1 MTELSTGPR
10 RRAVVGRRLAF
21 ALVAYAFAVTM
32 LGTTLPTPLYP
43 IYQARMGFSELIVT
57 VIFAVYAA
65 GVIAALV
72 LVGSWSDR
80 VGRRPMLLAGLALSA
95 ASAVTFLIGGS
106 LLSLPAL
113 LIGRVVSGLFAGIF
127 SGTATVAVVEL
138 APPACRGRATL
149 IATAANMG
157 GLGLGPVLSGVLA
170 QYAALP
176 LLVPFIAHLV
186 LLAVATAGVVLSPET
201 VEVAHRARLRPQR
214 LRVPAEARGVFVPA
228 AIAGFA
234 GFMVLGLFTAVA
246 PAFLA
251 QVLGLSN
258 HALAGLVVFA
268 VFAASTAGQLA
279 LERVPQRRALPIGCL
294 ILIVGVGLVGAG
306 VSTASLILL
315 LAGAVVA
322 GLGQGLGFR
331 AGLASVTAHSPSD
344 RRGEVTS
351 SLFTILYVAISIP
364 VIGVGVAAQGFG
376 LVPATLA
383 FAAIVATLSGVALA
397 ILLRRAKPSTKHHYQ

>member
-1 MTELSTGPR
+1 MTQRSAGPR

-21 ALVAYAFAVTM
+21 VLVAYAFAVTM

-43 IYQARMGFSELIVT
+43 IYQARMVFSELMVT
-57 VIFAVYAA
+57 VIYAVYAA

-95 ASAVTFLIGGS
+95 ASALAFIIGGS
-106 LLSLPAL
+106 FLSLSAL
-113 LIGRVVSGLFAGIF
+113 LIGRVGSGLSAGIF
-127 SGTATVAVVEL
+127 TGTASVAVVEL
-138 APPACRGRATL
+138 APQERRGWATL

-157 GLGLGPVLSGVLA
+157 GLGLGPVLAGLLA
-170 QYAALP
+170 QYAVLP
-176 LLVPFIAHLV
+176 LVVPFIAHLV
-186 LLAVATAGVVLSPET
+186 LLGVATAGVVLAPET
-201 VEVAHRARLRPQR
+201 VEVTQQARLRPQR
-214 LRVPAEARGVFVPA
+214 LQAPAEVRAVFVPA

-251 QVLGLSN
+251 QVLGLPN

-279 LERVPQRRALPIGCL
+279 LERVPQRRALPVGCL

-306 VSTASLILL
+306 VSTASLFVL
-315 LAGAVVA
+315 LAGAMVA

-331 AGLASVTAHSPSD
+331 AGLTSVAAHSPSD

-364 VIGVGVAAQGFG
+364 VVGVGVAAQGFG

-397 ILLRRAKPSTKHHYQ
+397 ILLRR

>member
-1 MTELSTGPR
+1 MTPRSTGPR
-10 RRAVVGRRLAF
+10 RRIVVGHRLAF

-43 IYQARMGFSELIVT
+43 LYQARMGFSEAIVT
-57 VIFAVYAA
+57 VIFAAYAV

-72 LVGSWSDR
+72 LVGSWSDQ

-95 ASAVTFLIGGS
+95 ASAVTFLVGGS

-113 LIGRVVSGLFAGIF
+113 LIGRVVSGLSAGIF
-127 SGTATVAVVEL
+127 TGTASVAVVEL
-138 APPACRGRATL
+138 APPERRGWATL

-157 GLGLGPVLSGVLA
+157 GLGLGPVVAGVLA
-170 QYAALP
+170 QYVALP
-176 LLVPFIAHLV
+176 LLVPFITHLV
-186 LLAVATAGVVLSPET
+186 LLAVATVGVVLAPET
-201 VEVAHRARLRPQR
+201 VEVAHPARLRPQR
-214 LRVPAEARGVFVPA
+214 LQVPAEVRGVFVPA

-258 HALAGLVVFA
+258 HVLTGLVVFA
-268 VFAASTAGQLA
+268 LFAASTAGQLA
-279 LERVPQRRALPIGCL
+279 LERVPQQRALPIGCL
-294 ILIVGVGLVGAG
+294 ILIVGVGLVGTG
-306 VSTASLILL
+306 IGTASLIVLL
-315 LAGAVVA
+315 TGAVVA

-331 AGLASVTAHSPSD
+331 AGLASVTAQSPSD

-351 SLFTILYVAISIP
+351 SLFTLLYVAISIP

-397 ILLRRAKPSTKHHYQ
+397 ILLRRVKPSTEHHSQ

>member
-1 MTELSTGPR
+1 MTQGSTSPR
-10 RRAVVGRRLAF
+10 PPGDAGRRLAF

-43 IYQARMGFSELIVT
+43 IYQSRMGFSELLVT

-72 LVGSWSDR
+72 LVGSWSDQ

-95 ASAVTFLIGGS
+95 ASAVTFIIGGS

-113 LIGRVVSGLFAGIF
+113 LIGRVLSGLSAGIF
-127 SGTATVAVVEL
+127 TGTASVAVVEL
-138 APPACRGRATL
+138 APQEHRGWATL

-157 GLGLGPVLSGVLA
+157 GLGLGPVLAGVLA
-170 QYAALP
+170 QYVALP
-176 LLVPFIAHLV
+176 LLVPFITHLV
-186 LLAVATAGVVLSPET
+186 LLAVATAGVVLAPET
-201 VEVAHRARLRPQR
+201 VEVPHRARLRPQR
-214 LRVPAEARGVFVPA
+214 LRVPAEVRGVFVPA

-251 QVLGLSN
+251 EVLGLSS
-258 HALAGLVVFA
+258 HVLTGLVVL
-268 VFAASTAGQLA
+268 VLFAASTAGQLA
-279 LERVPQRRALPIGCL
+279 LERVPQQRALPIGCL
-294 ILIVGVGLVGAG
+294 LLIVGVGLVGAG

-364 VIGVGVAAQGFG
+364 VIGVGVTAQGFE
-376 LVPATLA
+376 LVPATVA

-397 ILLRRAKPSTKHHYQ
+397 ILLRRAKPSAE

>member
-1 MTELSTGPR
+1 
-10 RRAVVGRRLAF
+10 
-21 ALVAYAFAVTM
+21 
-32 LGTTLPTPLYP
+32 
-43 IYQARMGFSELIVT
+43 
-57 VIFAVYAA
+57 
-65 GVIAALV
+65 
-72 LVGSWSDR
+72 
-80 VGRRPMLLAGLALSA
+80 
-95 ASAVTFLIGGS
+95 
-106 LLSLPAL
+106 
-113 LIGRVVSGLFAGIF
+113 
-127 SGTATVAVVEL
+127 
-138 APPACRGRATL
+138 L

-157 GLGLGPVLSGVLA
+157 GLGLGPVLAGVLA

-331 AGLASVTAHSPSD
+331 AGLASVSAHSPSD